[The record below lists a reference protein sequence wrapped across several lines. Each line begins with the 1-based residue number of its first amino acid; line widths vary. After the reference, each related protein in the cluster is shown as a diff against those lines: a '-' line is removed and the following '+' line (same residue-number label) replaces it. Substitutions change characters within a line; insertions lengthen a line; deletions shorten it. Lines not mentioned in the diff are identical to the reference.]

1 MSNFLNLEI
10 TVPYKYMDAL
20 KVLLDTK
27 LEKDIE
33 TITITKPRD
42 GYFTYTCDLTVKGCL
57 RYGKLIWYI
66 VNYFTFLAKS
76 DFDVIIQGLKVYVP
90 LPQINSQLTVGFYI
104 GLYERLPQLLVLK
117 GYKWNVDLD
126 HVKLFKELQQSDSFG
141 DWVKYT
147 GEITTLS

>member
-20 KVLLDTK
+20 RVLLDTK

-33 TITITKPRD
+33 TITITKPID
-42 GYFTYTCDLTVKGCL
+42 GFFAHTCLLTPQGCL

-66 VNYFTFLAKS
+66 VNYFAFLNRAEY
-76 DFDVIIQGLKVYVP
+76 DNIIYGLKVYAS
-90 LPQINSQLTVGFYI
+90 LPQINSQLTVGFYNGI
-104 GLYERLPQLLVLK
+104 HKRLPQMLVLK
-117 GYKWNVDLD
+117 GYRWNVDLD
-126 HVKLFKELQQSDSFG
+126 HVKLFKELQQTISFG

-147 GEITTLS
+147 GEITPLS